1 MLIRVYRACW
11 LMQESFTVESALCGR
26 ASGCQIHGMSEGL
39 PFCLFVRRRVTEDA
53 CTLVRFP
60 NSELPVGFLEH
71 HNACGSKQLVRG

>member
-1 MLIRVYRACW
+1 MVNARIL
-11 LMQESFTVESALCGR
+11 TVESALCGR

-39 PFCLFVRRRVTEDA
+39 CFLFVRRRVTEDA

-60 NSELPVGFLEH
+60 NSRATRILRH

>member
-1 MLIRVYRACW
+1 MVNARIL
-11 LMQESFTVESALCGR
+11 TVESALRGR

-39 PFCLFVRRRVTEDA
+39 YFLFVRRRVTEDA

-60 NSELPVGFLEH
+60 NSRATGRIFRH